1 MALLFAYFLFGLVS
15 FYQAFLVKRNPEKIR
30 GLRKLKDERRG
41 IQYEAGMQKVYF
53 MNYMITGFLWIFTG
67 VIGYFFGMKLTYL
80 MLFLGLV
87 GCLIVVV
94 SKWRYTGD
102 VPKWNWVLLAA
113 GVVLMA
119 SYHLWM
125 RNGSK
130 VELLADTF
138 SIEGDYGLEMPYQAI
153 DSVFVMETMP
163 EVKYTK
169 DGYSVFGNKKGLF
182 RLKDGN
188 DVRFYLLGKQPPY
201 LKMYTHGG
209 LVFVNR
215 KTTAETE
222 QLIVELRDKIG
233 NKIIYRL

>member
-94 SKWRYTGD
+94 SKWRYMGD
-102 VPKWNWVLLAA
+102 VPKWNWVLLAV
-113 GVVLMA
+113 GVVA
-119 SYHLWM
+119 IVGYHMWM

-130 VELLADTF
+130 VEVLPDLL
-138 SIEGDYGLEMPYQAI
+138 SIEGDYGQTIHYQSI

-182 RLKDGN
+182 RLKDGS
-188 DVRFYLLGKQPPY
+188 DATFYLLGKQPPY
-201 LKMYTHGG
+201 LKMYTNGG

-222 QLIVELRDKIG
+222 QLIEELKPKIG
-233 NKIIYRL
+233 EKFIE

>member
-41 IQYEAGMQKVYF
+41 IQYEAGMHKVYF
-53 MNYMITGFLWIFTG
+53 MNYMITGFLWIFAG

-87 GCLIVVV
+87 GCLIVVI

-130 VELLADTF
+130 VELRADTF
-138 SIEGDYGLEMPYQAI
+138 CIEGDYGLEMPYQAI
-153 DSVFVMETMP
+153 DSVFIVEALP
-163 EVKYTK
+163 AVKYCK
-169 DGYSVFGNKKGLF
+169 DGYSVFGNKKGEF
-182 RLKDGN
+182 RLKEGSDAK
-188 DVRFYLLGKQPPY
+188 FYLLGKEAPY
-201 LKMYTHGG
+201 LKLYTHNG
-209 LVFVNR
+209 LILVNR
-215 KTTAETE
+215 KTAEETE
-222 QLIVELRDKIG
+222 KLIMELEPLIG
-233 NKIIYRL
+233 EKMKNR